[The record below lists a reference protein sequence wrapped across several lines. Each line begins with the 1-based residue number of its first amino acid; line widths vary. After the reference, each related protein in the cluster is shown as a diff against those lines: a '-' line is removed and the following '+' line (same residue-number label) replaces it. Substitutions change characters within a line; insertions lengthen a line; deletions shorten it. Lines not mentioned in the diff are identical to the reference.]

1 MLTSLLTYFF
11 LLNDFIFLS
20 IMSQASAIY
29 RSLGG
34 HFLVTMVTAHV
45 EVCVLVSVM
54 DILSYP
60 TKISFKIVILK
71 ILISSV

>member
-1 MLTSLLTYFF
+1 
-11 LLNDFIFLS
+11 
-20 IMSQASAIY
+20 MSQASAIY

-34 HFLVTMVTAHV
+34 HLLVTMVTAHV

>member
-29 RSLGG
+29 HSLGG
-34 HFLVTMVTAHV
+34 HFWVTMVTAHV

-60 TKISFKIVILK
+60 TKISFKIVILN